1 MLIRLSL
8 LFADLPVPEPPPGTV
23 REKADQILRDAQFQ
37 HSTSKSPIRRLLDW
51 LGDQIS
57 VPFSAASGGNNV
69 VGLLIVLAFVGLLV
83 YVLSRV
89 RFSLPRSLSD
99 IDADDVDV
107 ATDEDRPADALRNE
121 AEAAEAAGEWK
132 LALRA
137 RYRWLLG
144 ELFERQVLTS
154 VPGRTPGEYRQDIA
168 RAMPEQSADFARAT
182 DLFERAWY
190 GNEQTDQDETEQFR
204 ACADRV
210 IAATDRV
217 LV

>member
-1 MLIRLSL
+1 
-8 LFADLPVPEPPPGTV
+8 VPEPPPGTV

-37 HSTSKSPIRRLLDW
+37 HSSSKSPMKRLLDW

-57 VPFSAASGGNNV
+57 LPFTSAAGGNNV
-69 VGLLIVLAFVGLLV
+69 VGLLIVAAFIGLLV
-83 YVLSRV
+83 YVLSRL
-89 RFSLPRSLSD
+89 RFTVPHSSSEV
-99 IDADDVDV
+99 DVDD
-107 ATDEDRPADALRNE
+107 TDVEMEEDRPADAWRAE

-144 ELFERQVLTS
+144 ELFERQVLPS
-154 VPGRTPGEYRQDIA
+154 VPGRTPGEYRHDVA
-168 RAMPEQSADFARAT
+168 RTRPEASADFTRAT

-190 GNEQTDQDETEQFR
+190 GNEPTGREENEVFR
-204 ACADRV
+204 ASANGV
-210 IAATDRV
+210 IAAIDRA